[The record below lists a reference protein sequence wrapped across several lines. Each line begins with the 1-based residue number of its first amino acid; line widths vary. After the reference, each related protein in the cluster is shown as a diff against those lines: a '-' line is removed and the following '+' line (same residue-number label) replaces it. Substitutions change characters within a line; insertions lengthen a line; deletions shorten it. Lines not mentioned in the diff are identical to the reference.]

1 MQDQKPG
8 TSERPTGWAVMSASE
23 KLMCEWEA
31 RHDVAARG
39 RTLDP
44 ALSLSR
50 YLTHTRA
57 DDNLRHRGRPA
68 RRSDQPSARHGR
80 QPDGFAAQHPLTASW
95 LRWGE
100 DPR

>member
-1 MQDQKPG
+1 MHEQVPG
-8 TSERPTGWAVMSASE
+8 QSEPPAGWAVMSASE

-44 ALSLSR
+44 SAALRR
-50 YLTHTRA
+50 YLTHARF
-57 DDNLRHRGRPA
+57 DESLRHGAQPA
-68 RRSDQPSARHGR
+68 HGSDPLARHGR
-80 QPDGFAAQHPLTASW
+80 QPDEFTAQHPLAASW

-100 DPR
+100 DRH

>member
-1 MQDQKPG
+1 MQEQVPVQ
-8 TSERPTGWAVMSASE
+8 SEPPAGWAVMSASE

-44 ALSLSR
+44 SAALHR
-50 YLTHTRA
+50 YLTQARI
-57 DDNLRHRGRPA
+57 DENLRHGAQPA
-68 RRSDQPSARHGR
+68 RGSNPSARHGR
-80 QPDGFAAQHPLTASW
+80 QSDEFTAHHPLAASW

-100 DPR
+100 DRH